1 MNSFLSNEVAQQH
14 IGDLRR
20 EARAGHVPEEPGE
33 LAEEDCLTVRAAT
46 PRDSDGVRLLAALEG
61 VAMPTGEV
69 LVAQAGDELR
79 AALPLDGGRD
89 MDGPLRPRAH
99 NVEMFA
105 LRTRLRRATTHE
117 AERHRI

>member
-46 PRDSDGVRLLAALEG
+46 PRDSDGPLSICTVERLL
-61 VAMPTGEV
+61 V
-69 LVAQAGDELR
+69 LVNCT
-79 AALPLDGGRD
+79 
-89 MDGPLRPRAH
+89 RPSGSVSIMR
-99 NVEMFA
+99 
-105 LRTRLRRATTHE
+105 
-117 AERHRI
+117 